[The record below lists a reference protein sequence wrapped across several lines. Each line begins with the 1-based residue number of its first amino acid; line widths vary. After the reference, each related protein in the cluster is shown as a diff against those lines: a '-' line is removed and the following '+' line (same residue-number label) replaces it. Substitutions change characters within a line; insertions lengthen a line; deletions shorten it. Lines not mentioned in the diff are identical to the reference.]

1 MLSKKDRGPYLAA
14 AQEPLATVAAFL
26 LETGLRLGEALALK
40 WDHILLNPIG
50 EALRGSLKV
59 IEGKSKYAKRTV
71 SLTDTA
77 SSILSRQKLVSN
89 SDYVFVREDKVTPL
103 SRYTLA
109 QQHSTLRKNLNLPKD
124 FVLHSLRHTLLSQLG
139 ASGVDAFT
147 IMRIAG
153 HSSITISQKYVH
165 PTPEVLENAFTR
177 LEQYRDGQN
186 SRHSLQNPLQR
197 EVEPVQDARN

>member
-1 MLSKKDRGPYLAA
+1 LSFG
-14 AQEPLATVAAFL
+14 L

-40 WDHILLNPIG
+40 WDQISLKPIG
-50 EALRGSLKV
+50 EATRGSLRV
-59 IEGKSKYAKRTV
+59 VEGKSKYAKRNL
-71 SLTDTA
+71 SLTEKA
-77 SSILSRQKLVSN
+77 RSILLAQQLHSK
-89 SDYVFVREDKVTPL
+89 SDYVFVREDKVTPV

-109 QQHSTLRKNLNLPKD
+109 QQHSTLRKNLKLPKD
-124 FVLHSLRHTLLSQLG
+124 FVLHSLRHTFLSQLG

-165 PTPEVLENAFTR
+165 PTPEVLENAFAR
-177 LEQYRDGQN
+177 LEQYRKDGQN

-197 EVEPVQDARN
+197 EADPVQDARN